1 MDEQNGDC
9 FDHHEMFAP
18 LSSSDTE
25 HDCLKDF
32 LLDPPRHEQH
42 SMSSGY
48 CYDNMQASSG
58 LMSMSLNSGLSMTMG
73 SGMTM
78 AGPGMSMT
86 APSLMAG
93 GSAMS
98 MAPGQGMSM
107 SAGPNLTMSS
117 PLGSPMNCGLSL
129 PPNVGMTMNSG
140 PLMPMAGSSGMA
152 MSQNSCMPITS
163 STNLSIPNIPNQVL
177 SSSSLSLASNSGMS
191 PGMPLPM
198 STGSHTMSTC
208 SPILMSTGH
217 SLPLSTSSNR
227 PLMDH
232 LSPIPIPNLSSCV
245 NDNSMMMHQGY
256 SSSNAHIPQL
266 QSPVQNQAAHPVVDF
281 RSPGHSVES
290 VIPSALDNG
299 VISSECCDK
308 NGEWSPA
315 GTGDSVRTGESQEGV
330 EPGTSER
337 TVSSDCVSSE
347 TVCSPEAEG
356 IVDQGNEER
365 KLKQETRGRKRK
377 TSKQPRQRK
386 SPSTIA
392 TYQSQIS
399 PDQNGIKIR
408 IKKSLTLAPQKTRK
422 RKNKQSE
429 EIDEY
434 EEPLEQSPWGDRM
447 PKKILNNIFYMVTK
461 IEGCVP
467 FLVRMSRV
475 CRLWRD
481 VAVSPHLWYH
491 IDLASTWCRDRVK
504 NDRTFQWLCE
514 NRLAQVQELN
524 LGGWS
529 FTGIPSVLDKMA
541 TSCVKLQGL
550 GLSGLQGLSLD
561 NIKFLVSNCPYL
573 ERLDLSSINP
583 ELNSPRS
590 AVSMASLLYLAQ
602 TMGERLTHL
611 ILANNKLAGVPQIL
625 TAIATHCP
633 NLQVLDLANVRT
645 VAQTTAYIHIEKLQ
659 EGCPS
664 LRVLRLTNSQL
675 ALSPVSFNE
684 QATSQGFPQLEELSV
699 AGVVEGLTSQPYIDD
714 EALQRIIKSSKKLR
728 LLDVRGCNKVSDSSL
743 VRVPAWDLEHIFL
756 SGCYVTRLN
765 DSGLELIVKKW
776 SHSLVEVDLAWSTA
790 TEPLDAAITALAEQ
804 GGSSRLRTLDLCGSS
819 VSLEPV
825 RAVLTKC
832 PLLSSIN
839 LSSCRALPR
848 GMKRLYQGLPL
859 VQLRSSMLTDQ

>member
-1 MDEQNGDC
+1 
-9 FDHHEMFAP
+9 
-18 LSSSDTE
+18 
-25 HDCLKDF
+25 
-32 LLDPPRHEQH
+32 
-42 SMSSGY
+42 
-48 CYDNMQASSG
+48 
-58 LMSMSLNSGLSMTMG
+58 
-73 SGMTM
+73 
-78 AGPGMSMT
+78 
-86 APSLMAG
+86 
-93 GSAMS
+93 
-98 MAPGQGMSM
+98 
-107 SAGPNLTMSS
+107 
-117 PLGSPMNCGLSL
+117 
-129 PPNVGMTMNSG
+129 
-140 PLMPMAGSSGMA
+140 
-152 MSQNSCMPITS
+152 
-163 STNLSIPNIPNQVL
+163 
-177 SSSSLSLASNSGMS
+177 
-191 PGMPLPM
+191 
-198 STGSHTMSTC
+198 
-208 SPILMSTGH
+208 
-217 SLPLSTSSNR
+217 
-227 PLMDH
+227 
-232 LSPIPIPNLSSCV
+232 
-245 NDNSMMMHQGY
+245 
-256 SSSNAHIPQL
+256 
-266 QSPVQNQAAHPVVDF
+266 
-281 RSPGHSVES
+281 
-290 VIPSALDNG
+290 
-299 VISSECCDK
+299 
-308 NGEWSPA
+308 
-315 GTGDSVRTGESQEGV
+315 
-330 EPGTSER
+330 
-337 TVSSDCVSSE
+337 
-347 TVCSPEAEG
+347 
-356 IVDQGNEER
+356 
-365 KLKQETRGRKRK
+365 
-377 TSKQPRQRK
+377 
-386 SPSTIA
+386 
-392 TYQSQIS
+392 
-399 PDQNGIKIR
+399 
-408 IKKSLTLAPQKTRK
+408 
-422 RKNKQSE
+422 
-429 EIDEY
+429 
-434 EEPLEQSPWGDRM
+434 
-447 PKKILNNIFYMVTK
+447 
-461 IEGCVP
+461 
-467 FLVRMSRV
+467 
-475 CRLWRD
+475 
-481 VAVSPHLWYH
+481 
-491 IDLASTWCRDRVK
+491 
-504 NDRTFQWLCE
+504 
-514 NRLAQVQELN
+514 
-524 LGGWS
+524 
-529 FTGIPSVLDKMA
+529 MA

-625 TAIATHCP
+625 TAIAPTDIGGTITAILMSGRFYVQWLSIRAMGGFPTSALKPGPCTHRLPPVPSNEHLTHCP